1 MKAGL
6 PAEPANASC
15 ARCGAAF
22 RCGAN
27 DPAPCPC
34 GGLALAPELLLRLRQ
49 RYAGCL
55 CLGCLRALAQDAAP
69 SDAAASDGGR

>member
-1 MKAGL
+1 MTAPP

-22 RCGAN
+22 HCGAN

-34 GGLALAPELLLRLRQ
+34 TGLVLAPELLLRLRRQ
-49 RYAGCL
+49 YTGCL
-55 CLGCLRALAQDAAP
+55 CLGCLRALAQDAA
-69 SDAAASDGGR
+69 AGDGER